1 MNKKTFCVNPWVSI
15 NYQFGE
21 GYRPCCVYGSNLKFK
36 SINEYANSIELATLK
51 KQLLDGVP
59 AKECTYCWQEE
70 SQGYSSKRLRDNQ
83 QFSQVFD
90 YKYRPALES
99 TSMLDNFVRYY
110 VRLGNHCNLRCVTC
124 HDYLSTGWISENK
137 KFGDPA
143 SRPMILKKTDPIWQT
158 LRDRAAGIGMI
169 EFIGGEPFM
178 MLVQEQADLF
188 KYLVESGHSKHITL
202 LYTTNGT
209 RMPDEQLEYWPHFK
223 RVDIDIS
230 IDGIGDRFEYLRFP
244 ASWDTVIK
252 NIQQYKT
259 LPKVKLLVLHTV
271 SILNVGYLAE
281 TEEFFKANNIE
292 VFYNKLQGPLILNLH
307 RAPVRTRAWIH
318 SQLDGINNPVI
329 KQIQTQLHT
338 PDHTAAQDILDYCQK
353 LDSRR
358 GNSLAQSFPELFE
371 QLSSDCQ

>member
-1 MNKKTFCVNPWVSI
+1 MNEKTFCVNPWVSV

-21 GYRPCCVYGSNLKFK
+21 GYRPCCVYGSNLKFS
-36 SINEYANSIELATLK
+36 SIEQYANSTELAALK
-51 KQLLDGVP
+51 KQLLAGVP
-59 AKECTYCWQEE
+59 AKECAYCWQEE

-90 YKYRPALES
+90 YKYKPAPES
-99 TSMLDNFVRYY
+99 TQNEFVRYY

-124 HDYLSTGWISENK
+124 NDDVSTGWISENK

-143 SRPMILKKTDPIWQT
+143 GQPMMLKKTDPIWQT

-178 MLVQEQADLF
+178 MLEQEQADLF

-209 RMPDEQLEYWPHFK
+209 RMPDEQLEYWQHFK
-223 RVDIDIS
+223 RVNIDLS
-230 IDGIGDRFEYLRFP
+230 MDGIGNRFEYLRFP
-244 ASWDTVIK
+244 ASWDAVIK
-252 NIQQYKT
+252 NIQQYKKI
-259 LPKVKLLVLHTV
+259 PKVKLLILQTI

-281 TEEFFKANNIE
+281 VEEFCKTNDLE
-292 VFYNKLQGPLILNLH
+292 VFYNKLQEPMILNLH
-307 RAPVRTRAWIH
+307 QAPANTRAWIH
-318 SQLDGINNPVI
+318 SRLDGIDNPAI

-338 PDHTAAQDILDYCQK
+338 PHYNVAQDILDYCQK

-358 GNSLAQSFPELFE
+358 GNSVAQTFPELFE
-371 QLSSDCQ
+371 QLNADC